1 MHKNICRSLSE
12 GFKIY
17 DTDQKS
23 FYYNMY
29 IFKNEDIFKQL
40 PQLIIKLKYIQGKY
54 SKVSAKTRKKYPAQI
69 KSFQEGD

>member
-1 MHKNICRSLSE
+1 
-12 GFKIY
+12 
-17 DTDQKS
+17 
-23 FYYNMY
+23 MY
-29 IFKNEDIFKQL
+29 ILKNEDIFTQL